1 MFCHV
6 LVFTRFTY
14 NYIHRTVLV
23 WSAQTGELDY
33 KLNGH
38 NAPVHCV
45 SALGNGCIAVSC
57 SSDCTICVWDLV
69 IKPFSPF
76 PSTHNSSVNCIVCC
90 TDFYISGGADCKALI
105 WDSATKEVGQK
116 FKLEHEIRSIAVCQ
130 DLSTFLMACSNGSI
144 LLYDCKSHK
153 LLTLLTGHRA
163 AVNSIAVSP
172 HEEFLISGAQDS
184 VVIIWCLNEF
194 KKLKTLRRHN
204 ASVTAVCFAQTSQ
217 YYLAVTA
224 SKDGLLV
231 IQDLNHPEKLL
242 KLAEH
247 QDSITALS
255 TDNDNTKLGTGSA
268 DHTVKIWSLPDGTVL
283 HTLNAHIAEV
293 TSVNYLKA
301 DMIISSSLDK
311 TICVWDIKS
320 DSCVIS
326 YYADEPVSALAITHH
341 TPDTLVYYGTSKGN
355 VLALSLMLEINDP
368 SALFEK
374 LHSSTQQF
382 DQPHVQVTQ
391 PVSYSNTVPMDTIL
405 EEFGSEGSN
414 LNSSGDKVIEHN
426 NSEAE
431 SLVSSITKHEIIES
445 NKQHHTEPQS
455 EEANKDY
462 QKITKSS
469 ICIIV

>member
-1 MFCHV
+1 MG
-6 LVFTRFTY
+6 LYT
-14 NYIHRTVLV
+14 HRAVLV

-38 NAPVHCV
+38 SAPVHCV

-69 IKPFSPF
+69 IKPFSPL

-90 TDFYISGGADCKALI
+90 TDYYISGGADCKALI

-163 AVNSIAVSP
+163 AVNSVAVSA
-172 HEEFLISGAQDS
+172 HEEFLISGAQDG
-184 VVIIWCLNEF
+184 VVIIWCLNKF
-194 KKLKTLRRHN
+194 KKLKTLRWHN
-204 ASVTAVCFAQTSQ
+204 APVSAVCFAQTPQ

-231 IQDLNHPEKLL
+231 IQDLQHPEKLL
-242 KLAEH
+242 QLAEH

-255 TDNDNTKLGTGSA
+255 TDNENAKLGTSSA

-283 HTLNAHIAEV
+283 HTLNGHTAEV
-293 TSVNYLKA
+293 TGVSYLKE

-311 TICVWDIKS
+311 AICVWDIKS
-320 DSCVIS
+320 DSCVTS
-326 YYADEPVSALAITHH
+326 YYADEPVSALAITQH
-341 TPDTLVYYGTSKGN
+341 TLDTLVYYGTSKGN
-355 VLALSLMLEINDP
+355 VLALSLMLEIDDP
-368 SALFEK
+368 SALFDN

-382 DQPHVQVTQ
+382 DQPPVQVNQ
-391 PVSYSNTVPMDTIL
+391 PISYSNTAPMDTIL
-405 EEFGSEGSN
+405 EEFGSEGSH
-414 LNSSGDKVIEHN
+414 LNSSGDKVVEHN

-431 SLVSSITKHEIIES
+431 SLVSSIAKHDIIESNKHLES
-445 NKQHHTEPQS
+445 NKQHHTEPQT

>member
-1 MFCHV
+1 M
-6 LVFTRFTY
+6 
-14 NYIHRTVLV
+14 V
-23 WSAQTGELDY
+23 WSTQTGELDY

-45 SALGNGCIAVSC
+45 SALSNGCIAVSC

-69 IKPFSPF
+69 IKPFSPLS
-76 PSTHNSSVNCIVCC
+76 STHNNSVNCIVCS
-90 TDFYISGGADCKALI
+90 TEFYISGGADCKALV
-105 WDSATKEVGQK
+105 WDSATKEVGQE
-116 FKLEHEIRSIAVCQ
+116 FKLEHEIQSIAVCQ
-130 DLSTFLMACSNGSI
+130 DFSTFLMACSNGSI

-163 AVNSIAVSP
+163 AVNSIAVSA
-172 HEEFLISGAQDS
+172 HEEFLISGAEDS

-204 ASVTAVCFAQTSQ
+204 ASVTAVCFAQTAE

-231 IQDLNHPEKLL
+231 IQDLHHPEKLL
-242 KLAEH
+242 QLTEH

-255 TDNDNTKLGTGSA
+255 TDNYNTKLGTSSA

-283 HTLNAHIAEV
+283 HTLNGHTAEV
-293 TSVNYLKA
+293 TSVDYFKE

-320 DSCVIS
+320 NSCITS
-326 YYADEPVSALAITHH
+326 YYADEPVSALAITQH
-341 TPDTLVYYGTSKGN
+341 TSDILVYYGTSKGN
-355 VLALSLMLEINDP
+355 VLALNLMLEIHDP
-368 SALFEK
+368 SALFDK
-374 LHSSTQQF
+374 LHSNTEQI
-382 DQPHVQVTQ
+382 DQPPVQVTQ
-391 PVSYSNTVPMDTIL
+391 QVSYSKAPPMDTIL
-405 EEFGSEGSN
+405 EEFGSHGSH
-414 LNSSGDKVIEHN
+414 LNSSSDKVVEHN
-426 NSEAE
+426 NSDAE
-431 SLVSSITKHEIIES
+431 SLVSSIVKHDIIDS

-455 EEANKDY
+455 EEANEDY

-469 ICIIV
+469 VCTIV